1 MRKRLASDR
10 PDWPQYRVRNINPTL
25 WQRVIDRAKTESFD
39 GSPRLN
45 AVLLHLLEYY
55 AASGLPALPGF
66 PQRGASADPSVSP
79 ASANPATVSPTP
91 DPTVNPTSRPTSRP
105 LCLRVPCTCG
115 QCPPLRPTVNPS
127 ARPLRR
133 LDVIG
138 TTGGK
143 ATTETI
149 NPTPRPSA
157 DPINLDTSN
166 KR

>member
-25 WQRVIDRAKTESFD
+25 WQRVIDRAKADSHD

-79 ASANPATVSPTP
+79 SANPATVSPTP
-91 DPTVNPTSRPTSRP
+91 DPTVNPT
-105 LCLRVPCTCG
+105 
-115 QCPPLRPTVNPS
+115 VNPS
-127 ARPLRR
+127 ARPTSRPTVSPSTNPTSR
-133 LDVIG
+133 PASAIPASARQ
-138 TTGGK
+138 
-143 ATTETI
+143 ATVS
-149 NPTPRPSA
+149 PATPRPSA
-157 DPINLDTSN
+157 NPINLDTSN

>member
-25 WQRVIDRAKTESFD
+25 WQRVIDRAKAESHD

-66 PQRGASADPSVSP
+66 PQRGARADPSVSP
-79 ASANPATVSPTP
+79 SANPATIRPTP
-91 DPTVNPTSRPTSRP
+91 DPTVNPTARPTA
-105 LCLRVPCTCG
+105 
-115 QCPPLRPTVNPS
+115 RPTVSPSAIPSANPSTNPTARPASAIPAS
-127 ARPLRR
+127 ARP
-133 LDVIG
+133 
-138 TTGGK
+138 
-143 ATTETI
+143 ATVS
-149 NPTPRPSA
+149 PATPRPSA